1 MVQTIIVVQI
11 LFEAVQGEA
20 EIAVS
25 VVTQGLENFVFVLL
39 LQPDWLKLKVSN
51 SSNNYQI

>member
-1 MVQTIIVVQI
+1 MVQTIVVVQT
-11 LFEAVQGEA
+11 LFEAVQA

-39 LQPDWLKLKVSN
+39 LQPDRLKLKVSN

>member
-1 MVQTIIVVQI
+1 MVQTIVVVQI

-20 EIAVS
+20 EIAVP

-39 LQPDWLKLKVSN
+39 LQPDWLELQVFN
-51 SSNNYQI
+51 R